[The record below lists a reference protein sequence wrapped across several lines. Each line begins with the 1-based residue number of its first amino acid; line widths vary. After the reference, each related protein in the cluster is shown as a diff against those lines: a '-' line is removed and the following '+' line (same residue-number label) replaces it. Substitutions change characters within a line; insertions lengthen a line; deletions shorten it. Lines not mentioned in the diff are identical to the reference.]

1 MDSTLISTRPDEGT
15 LSLSRARRAA
25 LGSFAGAVVDW
36 YDFLLYGITA
46 ALVFNREF
54 FPQVS
59 PAMGTLAA
67 FATFGVGFLFRPL
80 GGVIFGHFGD
90 RLGRKRMLMLTVWM
104 MGIATALIGILP
116 SFSTIGWWAPI
127 LLVTLRAIQGFAV
140 GGEWGGA
147 ALLSVESAP
156 KNKKAF
162 YSSGVQV
169 GYGVGLLLSTGLVS
183 LISMMTTDEQ
193 FLSWGWRIPFL
204 FSIVLVLGALW
215 VRNGMEESAEFEQQQ
230 HNQAAAKKRIPVIEA
245 LLRHPGAFLKIIAL
259 RLCELLTMY
268 IVTAFALNYSTQN
281 MGLPRELF
289 LNIGLL
295 VEKEGRMP
303 IKAVWMMGIATALIG
318 ILPSFSTIGWC
329 APILLVTL
337 RAIQGFA
344 VGGEWGGAAL
354 LSVESAPKNKKA
366 FYSSGVQV
374 GYGVGLLLSTGLVSL
389 ISMMTTDEQFLSW
402 GWRIPFL
409 FSIVLVLGALWVRNG
424 MEESAEFEQQQ
435 HNQAAAK
442 KRIPVIEALLRHPGA
457 FLKIIALRLCELLTM
472 YIVTAFALNYSTQNM
487 GLPRELFLNIGLL
500 VGGLSCLTIPCFA
513 WLADRFGRRRV
524 YITGALI
531 GTLSAFPFFM
541 ALEAQSIFWIVF
553 FSIMLANIAHDMV
566 VCVQQPMFT
575 EMFGASYRYSGA
587 GVGYQ
592 VASVV
597 GGGFTPFIAAALITY
612 FAGNWHSVAIYLL
625 AGCLISA
632 MTALLMKDNQ
642 RA

>member
-1 MDSTLISTRPDEGT
+1 MDTTLASSSPDGAT
-15 LSLSRARRAA
+15 PSLNRARRAA

-54 FPQVS
+54 FPQIS

-90 RLGRKRMLMLTVWM
+90 KLGRKRMLMLTVWM

-116 SFSTIGWWAPI
+116 SFSAIGWWAPV
-127 LLVTLRAIQGFAV
+127 LLVTLRAVQGFAV

-156 KNKKAF
+156 ARKKAF

-183 LISMMTTDEQ
+183 LISTFTTDEQ
-193 FLSWGWRIPFL
+193 FLSWGWRLPFL

-215 VRNGMEESAEFEQQQ
+215 VRKGMDESAEFEQQRQ
-230 HNQAAAKKRIPVIEA
+230 QPAEKRRLPVMDA
-245 LLRHPGAFLKIIAL
+245 LIRHPEAFLKIIAL

-268 IVTAFALNYSTQN
+268 IVTAFALSYSTQN
-281 MGLPRELF
+281 L
-289 LNIGLL
+289 
-295 VEKEGRMP
+295 
-303 IKAVWMMGIATALIG
+303 
-318 ILPSFSTIGWC
+318 
-329 APILLVTL
+329 
-337 RAIQGFA
+337 
-344 VGGEWGGAAL
+344 
-354 LSVESAPKNKKA
+354 
-366 FYSSGVQV
+366 
-374 GYGVGLLLSTGLVSL
+374 
-389 ISMMTTDEQFLSW
+389 
-402 GWRIPFL
+402 
-409 FSIVLVLGALWVRNG
+409 
-424 MEESAEFEQQQ
+424 
-435 HNQAAAK
+435 
-442 KRIPVIEALLRHPGA
+442 
-457 FLKIIALRLCELLTM
+457 
-472 YIVTAFALNYSTQNM
+472 

-500 VGGLSCLTIPCFA
+500 VGGISCLTIPCFA

-524 YITGALI
+524 YITGALT
-531 GTLSAFPFFM
+531 GALSTFPFFM
-541 ALEAQSIFWIVF
+541 ALEAQSVFWIVVF
-553 FSIMLANIAHDMV
+553 AILLANIAHDMV

-597 GGGFTPFIAAALITY
+597 GGGFTPFIAAALVT
-612 FAGNWHSVAIYLL
+612 FSGGDWHSVAIYLL
-625 AGCLISA
+625 AGCLLSA
-632 MTALLMKDNQ
+632 ATALLMKQ
-642 RA
+642 PSS

>member
-1 MDSTLISTRPDEGT
+1 MDSTLSSDRLAEET
-15 LSLSRARRAA
+15 LSLNRARRAA

-54 FPQVS
+54 FPQIG

-104 MGIATALIGILP
+104 MGIATALIGLLP
-116 SFSTIGWWAPI
+116 SFAAIGWWAPV
-127 LLVTLRAIQGFAV
+127 LLVTLRAVQGFAV

-156 KNKKAF
+156 KHKKAF

-183 LISMMTTDEQ
+183 LISVYTTDEQ

-204 FSIVLVLGALW
+204 FSIVLVLAALW
-215 VRNGMEESAEFEQQQ
+215 VRNGMEESQEFEQQ
-230 HNQAAAKKRIPVIEA
+230 NKPAAKRSLPVVEA
-245 LLRHPGAFLKIIAL
+245 LIKHPAAFGKIIAL

-281 MGLPRELF
+281 L
-289 LNIGLL
+289 
-295 VEKEGRMP
+295 
-303 IKAVWMMGIATALIG
+303 
-318 ILPSFSTIGWC
+318 
-329 APILLVTL
+329 
-337 RAIQGFA
+337 
-344 VGGEWGGAAL
+344 
-354 LSVESAPKNKKA
+354 
-366 FYSSGVQV
+366 
-374 GYGVGLLLSTGLVSL
+374 
-389 ISMMTTDEQFLSW
+389 
-402 GWRIPFL
+402 
-409 FSIVLVLGALWVRNG
+409 
-424 MEESAEFEQQQ
+424 
-435 HNQAAAK
+435 
-442 KRIPVIEALLRHPGA
+442 
-457 FLKIIALRLCELLTM
+457 
-472 YIVTAFALNYSTQNM
+472 

-513 WLADRFGRRRV
+513 WLADRYGRRRV

-531 GTLSAFPFFM
+531 GTLSAWPFFL
-541 ALEAQSIFWIVF
+541 ALEAQSLFWIVF
-553 FSIMLANIAHDMV
+553 FAIMLANVAHDMV

-575 EMFGASYRYSGA
+575 SMFGASYRYSGA

-597 GGGFTPFIAAALITY
+597 GGGFTPFIAAALVT
-612 FAGNWHSVAIYLL
+612 FSGGDWHSVALYLL
-625 AGCLISA
+625 VGCLISA
-632 MTALLMKDNQ
+632 ATALLMKETP
-642 RA
+642 

>member
-1 MDSTLISTRPDEGT
+1 MESTLISARSNEETP
-15 LSLSRARRAA
+15 SLNRARRAA

-54 FPQVS
+54 FPQIG

-104 MGIATALIGILP
+104 MGIATALIGVLP
-116 SFSTIGWWAPI
+116 SFASIGWWAPV

-183 LISMMTTDEQ
+183 LISQLTTDEQ
-193 FLSWGWRIPFL
+193 FLSWGWRIPFI
-204 FSIVLVLGALW
+204 FSVVLVIAALW
-215 VRNGMEESAEFEQQQ
+215 IRNGMEESTEFEQQREKPV
-230 HNQAAAKKRIPVIEA
+230 AKKRLPVMDA
-245 LLRHPGAFLKIIAL
+245 LVQHPGAFLKIIAL

-281 MGLPRELF
+281 L
-289 LNIGLL
+289 
-295 VEKEGRMP
+295 
-303 IKAVWMMGIATALIG
+303 
-318 ILPSFSTIGWC
+318 
-329 APILLVTL
+329 
-337 RAIQGFA
+337 
-344 VGGEWGGAAL
+344 
-354 LSVESAPKNKKA
+354 
-366 FYSSGVQV
+366 
-374 GYGVGLLLSTGLVSL
+374 
-389 ISMMTTDEQFLSW
+389 
-402 GWRIPFL
+402 
-409 FSIVLVLGALWVRNG
+409 
-424 MEESAEFEQQQ
+424 
-435 HNQAAAK
+435 
-442 KRIPVIEALLRHPGA
+442 
-457 FLKIIALRLCELLTM
+457 
-472 YIVTAFALNYSTQNM
+472 

-500 VGGLSCLTIPCFA
+500 VGGISCLTIPCFA
-513 WLADRFGRRRV
+513 WLADRYGRRRI

-531 GTLSAFPFFM
+531 GTLSAWPFFM
-541 ALEAQSIFWIVF
+541 ALEAQSVFWIVF
-553 FSIMLANIAHDMV
+553 FAIMLANIAHDMV

-575 EMFGASYRYSGA
+575 ELFGARYRYSGA

-597 GGGFTPFIAAALITY
+597 GGGFTPFIAAALVT
-612 FAGNWHSVAIYLL
+612 FSGGNWHSVALYLL
-625 AGCLISA
+625 AGCLLSA
-632 MTALLMKDNQ
+632 ATALWMKETTHS
-642 RA
+642 

>member
-245 LLRHPGAFLKIIAL
+245 LLRHPGAFLMFSAL

-268 IVTAFALNYSTQN
+268 IVTAIALNYSTQN
-281 MGLPRELF
+281 
-289 LNIGLL
+289 
-295 VEKEGRMP
+295 
-303 IKAVWMMGIATALIG
+303 
-318 ILPSFSTIGWC
+318 
-329 APILLVTL
+329 
-337 RAIQGFA
+337 
-344 VGGEWGGAAL
+344 
-354 LSVESAPKNKKA
+354 
-366 FYSSGVQV
+366 
-374 GYGVGLLLSTGLVSL
+374 
-389 ISMMTTDEQFLSW
+389 
-402 GWRIPFL
+402 
-409 FSIVLVLGALWVRNG
+409 
-424 MEESAEFEQQQ
+424 
-435 HNQAAAK
+435 
-442 KRIPVIEALLRHPGA
+442 
-457 FLKIIALRLCELLTM
+457 
-472 YIVTAFALNYSTQNM
+472 
-487 GLPRELFLNIGLL
+487 
-500 VGGLSCLTIPCFA
+500 
-513 WLADRFGRRRV
+513 GRRRV

-632 MTALLMKDNQ
+632 MTALLMKDSQ

>member
-1 MDSTLISTRPDEGT
+1 MDSTFTSNRSHEETP
-15 LSLSRARRAA
+15 SLSRARRAA

-54 FPQVS
+54 FPQIS

-116 SFSTIGWWAPI
+116 SFEAIGWWAPA

-183 LISMMTTDEQ
+183 LISQLTTDEQ
-193 FLSWGWRIPFL
+193 FLSWGWRIPFI
-204 FSIVLVLGALW
+204 FSIVLVIAALW

-230 HNQAAAKKRIPVIEA
+230 QCETPAGKKRLPVMEA
-245 LLRHPGAFLKIIAL
+245 LIQHPGAFLKIIAL

-281 MGLPRELF
+281 LGLPRELF
-289 LNIGLL
+289 LNIGL
-295 VEKEGRMP
+295 V
-303 IKAVWMMGIATALIG
+303 
-318 ILPSFSTIGWC
+318 
-329 APILLVTL
+329 
-337 RAIQGFA
+337 
-344 VGGEWGGAAL
+344 VGG
-354 LSVESAPKNKKA
+354 
-366 FYSSGVQV
+366 
-374 GYGVGLLLSTGLVSL
+374 
-389 ISMMTTDEQFLSW
+389 I
-402 GWRIPFL
+402 
-409 FSIVLVLGALWVRNG
+409 
-424 MEESAEFEQQQ
+424 
-435 HNQAAAK
+435 
-442 KRIPVIEALLRHPGA
+442 
-457 FLKIIALRLCELLTM
+457 
-472 YIVTAFALNYSTQNM
+472 
-487 GLPRELFLNIGLL
+487 
-500 VGGLSCLTIPCFA
+500 SCLTIPCFA

-531 GTLSAFPFFM
+531 GTLSAWPFFM
-541 ALEAQSIFWIVF
+541 ALEAQSVFWIVF
-553 FSIMLANIAHDMV
+553 FAIMLANVAHDMV

-575 EMFGASYRYSGA
+575 ELFGASYRYSGA

-597 GGGFTPFIAAALITY
+597 GGGFTPFIAAALVT
-612 FAGNWHSVAIYLL
+612 FSGGNWHSVAIYLL
-625 AGCLISA
+625 AGCLLSA
-632 MTALLMKDNQ
+632 ATALFMKESS
-642 RA
+642 RR